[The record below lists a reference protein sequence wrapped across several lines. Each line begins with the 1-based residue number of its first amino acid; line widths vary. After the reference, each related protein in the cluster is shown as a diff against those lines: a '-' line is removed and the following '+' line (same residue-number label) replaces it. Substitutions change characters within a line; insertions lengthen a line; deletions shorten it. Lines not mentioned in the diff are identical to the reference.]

1 MVPAETL
8 QKFPDLE
15 EQLDALSVLMDDD
28 IMAGLNARVDVDGET
43 IERVAENFLRE
54 HGLL

>member
-15 EQLDALSVLMDDD
+15 EQLDALSVLMDND

-54 HGLL
+54 QSLL